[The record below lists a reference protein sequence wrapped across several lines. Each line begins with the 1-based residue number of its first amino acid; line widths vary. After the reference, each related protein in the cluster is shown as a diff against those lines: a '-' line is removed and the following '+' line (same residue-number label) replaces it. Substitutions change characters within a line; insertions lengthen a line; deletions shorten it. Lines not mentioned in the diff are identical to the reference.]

1 MESWYNIDR
10 LGVALYL
17 KGSARKERSMSPWLK
32 AGFIGGAVLVALNLL
47 GLIPCV
53 GCITWILWL
62 LACAGI
68 GVLAAYWMPPV
79 RMAGPAAGQG
89 AMAAALGALI
99 SGVVNT
105 IISTIQMAVTDT
117 SAIFQQMPA
126 DSLEQLQQAGVDL
139 STLPWP
145 VLGAGFGSVC
155 CVAGLILA
163 AILGA
168 VGGAIF
174 ASVKSN

>member
-1 MESWYNIDR
+1 MR
-10 LGVALYL
+10 
-17 KGSARKERSMSPWLK
+17 PWLK
-32 AGFIGGAVLVALNLL
+32 AGLIGGAVLVVLNLL

-53 GCITWILWL
+53 GCITWILGL
-62 LACAGI
+62 LAYAGI
-68 GVLAAYWMPPV
+68 GALAAYWMPPV

-99 SGVVNT
+99 GGVVNT
-105 IISTIQMAVTDT
+105 IISTVQLAVTDT
-117 SAIFQQMPA
+117 SAILQQMPA
-126 DSLEQLQQAGVDL
+126 ESLEQLRQAGVDP
-139 STLPWP
+139 STFVGP
-145 VLGAGFGSVC
+145 GAGAAIGSVC
-155 CVAGLILA
+155 CVAGLIIA